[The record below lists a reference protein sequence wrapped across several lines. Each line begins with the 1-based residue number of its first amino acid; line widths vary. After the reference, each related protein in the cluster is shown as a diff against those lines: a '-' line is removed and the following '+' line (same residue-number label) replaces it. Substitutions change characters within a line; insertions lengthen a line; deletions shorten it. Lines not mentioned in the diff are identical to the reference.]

1 MNSHL
6 APLATIALSVSIP
19 PPQSCSKIKY
29 NCIPNYTSML
39 ETIEGIYENGQIQID
54 RLPQNIGDRSQVLV
68 TFLDPNNID
77 PAKLSEL
84 IDSLMERLRQ
94 RIESI
99 AGISQGF
106 EELNQGQT
114 RPIGDFIEDMQRK
127 YDIPG

>member
-1 MNSHL
+1 
-6 APLATIALSVSIP
+6 
-19 PPQSCSKIKY
+19 
-29 NCIPNYTSML
+29 ML

-68 TFLDPNNID
+68 TFLDLNNID
-77 PAKLSEL
+77 PAKLCEL
-84 IDSLMERLRQ
+84 ID

-106 EELNQGQT
+106 EELNKGQT
-114 RPIGDFIEDMQRK
+114 RPIGDFIQDMQRK

>member
-1 MNSHL
+1 
-6 APLATIALSVSIP
+6 
-19 PPQSCSKIKY
+19 
-29 NCIPNYTSML
+29 ML
-39 ETIEGIYENGQIQID
+39 ETIEGRYENGQIQID
-54 RLPQNIGDRSQVLV
+54 RLPHNIGDRSQVLV

-99 AGISQGF
+99 AEISQGF
-106 EELNQGQT
+106 EELNKGQT
-114 RPIGDFIEDMQRK
+114 RPIGNFIQDMQRK

>member
-1 MNSHL
+1 
-6 APLATIALSVSIP
+6 
-19 PPQSCSKIKY
+19 
-29 NCIPNYTSML
+29 ML

-54 RLPQNIGDRSQVLV
+54 RPPHNSGNKTQVLV

-84 IDSLMERLRQ
+84 IA
-94 RIESI
+94 RIETI
-99 AGISQGF
+99 AGISQGL

-114 RPIGDFIEDMQRK
+114 RPIGDFIQDMQRK

>member
-1 MNSHL
+1 MKMGKSR
-6 APLATIALSVSIP
+6 SI
-19 PPQSCSKIKY
+19 
-29 NCIPNYTSML
+29 TSGRL
-39 ETIEGIYENGQIQID
+39 RQ

-99 AGISQGF
+99 AGISQGI
-106 EELNQGQT
+106 EELNKGQT
-114 RPIGDFIEDMQRK
+114 RPIGDFIHDMQRK